1 MAKAIKR
8 PLIQSDSDE
17 SDFDIREQVET
28 LSHFFLSQ

>member
-17 SDFDIREQVET
+17 SDFEQVET
-28 LSHFFLSQ
+28 LSHFLCLHKP